1 MNKNL
6 LLLLLLGVSL
16 LLPNVWADGDREEE
30 GEETVSRIKDQL
42 SKEVGIITAK
52 ALPAHL
58 NQTVSVFGKLRS
70 IPEHTYQVHAR
81 FSGII
86 KSMNYSIGD
95 TVNKN
100 QLLAVIESDQ
110 SLETYKIFSPGSG
123 LIIDRDGNAG
133 ESTDDRELFKIGNF
147 DTLWVDFQVYPTQQ
161 SKVKAGQ
168 TVQIIVGENLVS
180 AKIDQV
186 LPASNKPF
194 LIARANLNNK
204 DNALSPGM
212 LAKGKI
218 STRILNIDL
227 AVKKDAVQE
236 LGGRVG
242 VFVKEGEVYEFNRL
256 ILGQSDDLYYEVID
270 GLEKGAE
277 YVVKNSYLI
286 KADILKSE
294 AEDDD

>member
-16 LLPNVWADGDREEE
+16 LLPNVWADGDGEEE

-42 SKEVGIITAK
+42 SKEVGIVTAK
-52 ALPAHL
+52 GLPAHL
-58 NQTVSVFGKLRS
+58 NQTVSVFGKLRP

-86 KSMNYSIGD
+86 KSINYSIGD

-110 SLETYKIFSPGSG
+110 SLETYKIRSPGSG
-123 LIIDRDGNAG
+123 LIVDRHGNVG
-133 ESTDDRELFKIGNF
+133 ESTGGRELFKIGNF
-147 DTLWVDFQVYPTQQ
+147 ETLWVDFQVYPTQQ

-242 VFVKEGEVYEFNRL
+242 VFVKEGEVYEFNPL

-270 GLEKGAE
+270 GLENGAD